1 MAATYPDDP
10 FLQGNFAPIRMEC
23 DAPDL
28 VIRGEIPKDVVG
40 VLYRIGPDP
49 QFAPVGAHHWF
60 GGDGMVHMFSVENGR
75 VSYRNRY
82 VRTQKF
88 ELERKAGKALVNYFD
103 PMNSDP
109 SVQIFGLDGLANT
122 NIVWHGGKLLA
133 LEEGHLPFELDSESL
148 ESKGAW
154 SFEDGYQGPMT
165 AHPKFDP
172 ETGEMLF
179 FGYMAGGPFS
189 DEMTYQVVDSGGNL
203 TRTDRFK
210 APFPSMV
217 HDFIATDRDVIFP
230 IFPITGSLE
239 RAMKGENPFQWEP
252 DKGSHIGILSRDAGI
267 DQIRWFDMDPAYV
280 FHPMNA
286 WRDGDVI
293 RAHVMQFESM
303 RMDFGDPAGDDGEP
317 GGGARLA
324 EWEIDLGSN
333 SNQVN
338 WKYLDDVH
346 GEFPRIDER
355 RMGLSYQHGYYAAN
369 LGSAGVEFNA
379 LIHQNHSNRARTDY
393 RLPAGDTT
401 SEPVFVPKSS
411 DSPEGNGYLVSV
423 IYRGAE
429 KRSDLAFFD
438 AEALDQGP
446 IAVAELSTRVPNGF
460 HGNWRSL
467 T

>member
-1 MAATYPDDP
+1 MAEPYPDNP

-23 DAPDL
+23 DAPDV
-28 VIRGEIPKDVVG
+28 VIRGELPKDLTG

-60 GGDGMVHMFSVENGR
+60 GGDGMVHMFRVENGR

-88 ELERKAGKALVNYFD
+88 ELEKKAGKALVNYFD
-103 PMNSDP
+103 PMNGDP
-109 SVQIFGLDGLANT
+109 SVPIFELDGLANT

-133 LEEGHLPFELDSESL
+133 LEEGHLPFELDSETL
-148 ESKGAW
+148 VSKGPW

-172 ETGEMLF
+172 DTGEMLF

-189 DEMTYQVVDSGGNL
+189 DDITYQVVDAGGKL
-203 TRTDRFK
+203 TRSDRFK

-217 HDFIATDRDVIFP
+217 HDFITTDRDVIFP

-252 DKGSHIGILSRDAGI
+252 DKGSHIGVLSRNAGV

-286 WRDGDVI
+286 YRDGDVI
-293 RAHVMQFESM
+293 RAHVMQFKTM
-303 RMDFGDPAGDDGEP
+303 NLDFGDPAGDDGEQT
-317 GGGARLA
+317 GARLV

-338 WKYLDDVH
+338 WKYLDDLV

-355 RMGLSYQHGYYAAN
+355 RMGLSYRHGYYAASRGGN
-369 LGSAGVEFNA
+369 GFGFNA
-379 LIHQNHSNRARTDY
+379 LVHQDHVTGARTDY
-393 RLPAGDTT
+393 QLPEGDST
-401 SEPVFVPKSS
+401 SEPVFVPKSP
-411 DSPEGNGYLVSV
+411 DSAEGDGYLVSV
-423 IYRGAE
+423 IFRAAE
-429 KRSDLAFFD
+429 NRSDLAFFD
-438 AEALDQGP
+438 AAALDKGP
-446 IAVAELSTRVPNGF
+446 FARAELATRVPHGF

-467 T
+467 S

>member
-1 MAATYPDDP
+1 MAEPYADNP
-10 FLQGNFAPIRMEC
+10 FLSGNFAPIRMEC

-28 VIRGEIPKDVVG
+28 VVRGEIPRDLTG

-49 QFAPVGAHHWF
+49 QFAPRGEHHWF
-60 GGDGMVHMFSVENGR
+60 GGDGMVHMFRVEDGR
-75 VSYRNRY
+75 VAYRNRY

-109 SVQIFGLDGLANT
+109 SVPVFELDGLANT
-122 NIVWHGGKLLA
+122 NVVWHGGKLLA
-133 LEEGHLPFELDSESL
+133 LEEGHLPFELEGSSL
-148 ESKGAW
+148 ESIGPW

-189 DEMTYQVVDSGGNL
+189 DDMTYQVVDADGRL
-203 TRTDRFK
+203 TRSDRFK

-217 HDFIATDRDVIFP
+217 HDFITTDQDVIFP

-239 RAMKGENPFQWEP
+239 RAMKGENPFLWEP
-252 DKGSHIGILSRDAGI
+252 DKGSHIGVLPRDGDI
-267 DQIRWFDMDPAYV
+267 SQIRWFDMDPAYV

-286 WRDGDVI
+286 WRDGNVI
-293 RAHVMQFESM
+293 RAHVMQFRSM
-303 RMDFGDPAGDDGEP
+303 SMDLSEGDGE
-317 GGGARLA
+317 GARLA

-333 SNQVN
+333 SGQVK
-338 WKYLDDVH
+338 WKYLDDLQ

-355 RMGLSYQHGYYAAN
+355 RAGLAYRHGYYAASQAGG
-369 LGSAGVEFNA
+369 LGFNT
-379 LIHQNHSNRARTDY
+379 LVHHDFRTDSRTDY
-393 RLPAGDTT
+393 RLPDGDNT
-401 SEPVFVPKSS
+401 SEPVFVPRSEQAE
-411 DSPEGNGYLVSV
+411 EGDGYLVSV
-423 IYRGAE
+423 IYRAAE
-429 KRSDLAFFD
+429 NRSDMAFFD
-438 AEALDQGP
+438 ASALDKGP
-446 IAVAELSTRVPNGF
+446 IAVAELATRVPNGF

-467 T
+467 G

>member
-1 MAATYPDDP
+1 MAEPYADNP

-28 VIRGEIPKDVVG
+28 IVKGEIPKDLTG
-40 VLYRIGPDP
+40 VLYRVGPDP
-49 QFAPVGAHHWF
+49 QFAPRGAHHWF
-60 GGDGMVHMFSVENGR
+60 GGDGMVHMFRVENGR
-75 VSYRNRY
+75 VAYRNRY

-109 SVQIFGLDGLANT
+109 SVPVFELDGLANT

-133 LEEGHLPFELDSESL
+133 LEEGHLPFELDAGTLDSI
-148 ESKGAW
+148 GPW
-154 SFEDGYQGPMT
+154 SFENGYQGPMT

-172 ETGEMLF
+172 NTGEMLF

-189 DEMTYQVVDSGGNL
+189 DDMTFQVIDAQGKL
-203 TRTDRFK
+203 TRSDRFK

-217 HDFIATDRDVIFP
+217 HDFITTDQDVIFP

-252 DKGSHIGILSRDAGI
+252 DKGSHIGVLSRDAGI

-286 WRDGDVI
+286 WRDGNII
-293 RAHVMQFESM
+293 RAHVMQFPSM
-303 RMDFGDPAGDDGEP
+303 SMDFSEDG
-317 GGGARLA
+317 GGEGARLV

-333 SNQVN
+333 SGQVN
-338 WKYLDDVH
+338 WKYLDDLQ

-355 RMGLSYQHGYYAAN
+355 RAGLSYRHGYYAASQN
-369 LGSAGVEFNA
+369 GGMGFNTLAHQDFATGS
-379 LIHQNHSNRARTDY
+379 RTDY
-393 RLPAGDTT
+393 HLPKGDTT
-401 SEPVFVPKSS
+401 SEPVFVPRSAQAE
-411 DSPEGNGYLVSV
+411 EGDGYLVSV

-429 KRSDLAFFD
+429 NRSDMAFFD
-438 AEALDQGP
+438 ASMLDKGPVAL
-446 IAVAELSTRVPNGF
+446 AELSTRVPHGF

-467 T
+467 S